1 MASYKKG
8 VGTTQLPTKNECS
21 NQATATKKTYA
32 KAMIVVKLGI
42 NKASPFGL
50 AFLFEVIYEKKGSK

>member
-1 MASYKKG
+1 MIDYNIMSKYIGRYSQIASYKKG

-32 KAMIVVKLGI
+32 KAMIVVKLG
-42 NKASPFGL
+42 
-50 AFLFEVIYEKKGSK
+50 

>member
-32 KAMIVVKLGI
+32 KVMIVVKLG
-42 NKASPFGL
+42 
-50 AFLFEVIYEKKGSK
+50 